1 MSKERKS
8 IYRTDTMKLY
18 LYNNFKSHYVAAAKY
33 DLVFVSG
40 KWFQTNL
47 IFESETGTCLSGGA
61 LCVVPLHG

>member
-1 MSKERKS
+1 
-8 IYRTDTMKLY
+8 MKLY